1 MAELSDTMA
10 TAVTV
15 GAFALVGGVVVFLLK
30 ALLGS

>member
-1 MAELSDTMA
+1 MADLNDTLA

-15 GAFALVGGVVVFLLK
+15 GGFAIVGGVVVFLLK